1 MDTVSHGMMGCQVW
15 TKPAPEEAAVSN
27 SNVQQVAA
35 LRRRGCLLCVAPRN
49 LGGGGG
55 GGMLW
60 WGRGGGNPTKITRK
74 SQVDGRGSIKQAA
87 NSVPSW

>member
-1 MDTVSHGMMGCQVW
+1 MMGCQVW

-60 WGRGGGNPTKITRK
+60 GGGGGGNPTKITRK